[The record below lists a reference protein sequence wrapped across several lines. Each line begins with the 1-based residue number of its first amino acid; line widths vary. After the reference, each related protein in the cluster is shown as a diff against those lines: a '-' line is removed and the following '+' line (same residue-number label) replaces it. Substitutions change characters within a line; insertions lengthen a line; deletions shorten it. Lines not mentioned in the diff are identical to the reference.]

1 MAVIKIRSLKTNDI
15 LRAIPITSSNI
26 ADFLENGYN
35 IGIGDWIIVGRSSSW
50 TCLSN
55 EFKNYYEI
63 IETEKGEDAM
73 KTKNFTVTGMTIN
86 AGWTDDPCIKL
97 EIDMEASEYRKMAFG
112 TNTAV
117 TAEKVKNMIESRL
130 NGTIYTVPP
139 IKKVIFNN
147 PATIVFWED
156 GTKTVAKCSKDD
168 TFSEYAGLSM
178 CITKKL
184 LGRNFKKEMNR
195 WCNKPDTVEKKSSD
209 SIDFSKA
216 LDAADNAFR
225 MLRASLYNDRL
236 REEASEPFNVLCN
249 ILNDLTKN
257 YKSAK

>member
-1 MAVIKIRSLKTNDI
+1 MRKHVDTRSLYPHIMSANEVK
-15 LRAIPITSSNI
+15 RYFAEK
-26 ADFLENGYN
+26 EN
-35 IGIGDWIIVGRSSSW
+35 
-50 TCLSN
+50 T
-55 EFKNYYEI
+55 
-63 IETEKGEDAM
+63 M
-73 KTKNFTVTGMTIN
+73 KTNFTVTDITIMN
-86 AGWTDDPCIKL
+86 SIGSVIPN
-97 EIDMEASEYRKMAFG
+97 IDMHIKVNGLDF
-112 TNTAV
+112 V
-117 TAEKVKNMIESRL
+117 TSPNRLIAIENLKDIVESKL
-130 NGTIYTVPP
+130 NAPYAGIPP
-139 IKKVIFNN
+139 IKKVIFSN

-156 GTKTVAKCSKDD
+156 GTKTVVKCSKDD

-184 LGRNFKKEMNR
+184 LGSNFKKEMNK

-236 REEASEPFNVLCN
+236 REEASESLNVLCN
-249 ILNDLTKN
+249 TLNDLTKN

>member
-1 MAVIKIRSLKTNDI
+1 MAVIKIRSIINNDI

-35 IGIGDWIIVGRSSSW
+35 VGIGDWIIVGNKMSW
-50 TCLSN
+50 TCPSN

-63 IETEKGEDAM
+63 IETVKGEDTM
-73 KTKNFTVTGMTIN
+73 KTKNFTVTGITVHSSYDIV
-86 AGWTDDPCIKL
+86 PH
-97 EIDMEASEYRKMAFG
+97 IDIEVRAESLDFANGNKV
-112 TNTAV
+112 V
-117 TAEKVKNMIESRL
+117 TAEKLKDIIESKL
-130 NGTIYTVPP
+130 NSTFSVVPP

-184 LGRNFKKEMNR
+184 LGSNFKKEMNK

-225 MLRASLYNDRL
+225 MLCASLYNDRL
-236 REEASEPFNVLCN
+236 REEASESLNVLCN
-249 ILNDLTKN
+249 TLNDLTKN